1 MTSTID
7 PTGRGLAPPL
17 SPPTTLASEIAGVVG
32 EALGPVRTPWR
43 TLRMIVDVSWR
54 ATVNLPAALKY
65 RAQIVSL
72 ISDVAVGAG
81 ALVVGAGAV
90 IVVVFMTGV
99 IGVQVSLEGVKGL
112 ELIGAE
118 DLIGF
123 LSAFANVREITPLA
137 AAIIFAAQIGANFTA
152 ELGAMR
158 ISEEIDAL
166 EVMSVPAL
174 RFLVSTRLIASF
186 VTVLPLYIIGL
197 WIQLLTTKL
206 TSVHFFGIAPGVYD
220 QYFNLYLPRIDIV
233 YSVVKILVFIV
244 IITFVHCAYG
254 FRVSGGP
261 EAVGHAVGRA
271 VRLSITTIF
280 VVNFLLSYLFWG
292 TVDTV
297 RFSG

>member
-1 MTSTID
+1 VTVTDEERGES
-7 PTGRGLAPPL
+7 PAALQPPSLAAELGLAVSEAVAPL
-17 SPPTTLASEIAGVVG
+17 
-32 EALGPVRTPWR
+32 RTPFQ
-43 TLRMIVDVSWR
+43 TVGMILDVSWR
-54 ATVNLPAALKY
+54 AIVNVPAALKY

-90 IVVVFMTGV
+90 IVVIFMTGV

-206 TSVHFFGIAPGVYD
+206 TSVYFFGIAPGVYD

-261 EAVGHAVGRA
+261 EAVGQAVGRA

-280 VVNFLLSYLFWG
+280 VVNFVLSYLFWG
-292 TVDTV
+292 TADTV

>member
-1 MTSTID
+1 MTVTD
-7 PTGRGLAPPL
+7 EERGVSPATLQPPSLAAELGQVVSEAVAPL
-17 SPPTTLASEIAGVVG
+17 
-32 EALGPVRTPWR
+32 RTPFE
-43 TLRMIVDVSWR
+43 TVGMILDVSWR
-54 ATVNLPAALKY
+54 AIVNVPAALKY

-90 IVVVFMTGV
+90 VVVIFMTGV

-233 YSVVKILVFIV
+233 YSVVKILIFIV

-261 EAVGHAVGRA
+261 EAVGQAVGRA

-280 VVNFLLSYLFWG
+280 VVNFALSYLFWG
-292 TVDTV
+292 SADTV